1 MKRIDQM
8 QDSVPSFS
16 RLRKPRALATYRPE
30 TSSGRTS
37 ASSVE
42 SLSWFSTAAAS
53 TPTLQYSNTPSLRLA
68 EVEDDDEDENEA
80 SIHFCGLSL
89 ELFARSVISS
99 ETVLPKAVKTAGLS
113 NAPIEYGLRQRRLA
127 GTISLERRVVSKQ

>member
-8 QDSVPSFS
+8 QNSVPSFS
-16 RLRKPRALATYRPE
+16 RLRKPRELATYRPE
-30 TSSGRTS
+30 ASSGRTS

-53 TPTLQYSNTPSLRLA
+53 IPTLQYSNTPSLRLV
-68 EVEDDDEDENEA
+68 EVEDDEDENEA

-89 ELFARSVISS
+89 ELFARSVMNS
-99 ETVLPKAVKTAGLS
+99 ETVLPKAVKTAGLN
-113 NAPIEYGLRQRRLA
+113 NAPIEWGLRQRRLA
-127 GTISLERRVVSKQ
+127 ATISLERRVVSKQ